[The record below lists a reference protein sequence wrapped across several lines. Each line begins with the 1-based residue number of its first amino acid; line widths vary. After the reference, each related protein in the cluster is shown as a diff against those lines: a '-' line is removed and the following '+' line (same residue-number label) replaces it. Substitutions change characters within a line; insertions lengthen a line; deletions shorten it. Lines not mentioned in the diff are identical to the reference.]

1 MTRVERM
8 INISM
13 GNFARKAGV
22 VIGAALVACAAGAQ
36 APPPAPEKPAD
47 TKAPE
52 AAGGLAPLAWLEGCW
67 RGTVNLREFR
77 EQWMPLRGN
86 LLLGVSQTVMAGKT
100 EGYEYLR
107 LESRADGIHY
117 VVTQSGKD
125 ELAYRLTEQ
134 RIDRTLERN
143 DEIFGFVNPAVAFPQ
158 KIVYRRGSE
167 GWLYA
172 AVEGKVNGADR
183 QVTYPMRR
191 IDCESGEFIRK

>member
-8 INISM
+8 INTSL
-13 GNFARKAGV
+13 GNLARNAGV
-22 VIGAALVACAAGAQ
+22 LVGAVSVACAAGAQ
-36 APPPAPEKPAD
+36 APPAPEKSAE

-52 AAGGLAPLAWLEGCW
+52 AAALAPLAWLEGCW
-67 RGTVNLREFR
+67 RGTVNQREFR
-77 EQWMPLRGN
+77 EQWMPPRGN
-86 LLLGVSQTVMAGKT
+86 LLLGVSQTVMAGRT

-107 LESRADGIHY
+107 LETRPDGIHY

-172 AVEGKVNGADR
+172 TVEGKVNGADR

-191 IDCESGEFIRK
+191 IDCETGEFIRK

>member
-36 APPPAPEKPAD
+36 APPAPEKPAD

-52 AAGGLAPLAWLEGCW
+52 AGALSPLAWLEGCW

-107 LESRADGIHY
+107 LESRSDGIHY

>member
-1 MTRVERM
+1 M
-8 INISM
+8 
-13 GNFARKAGV
+13 V
-22 VIGAALVACAAGAQ
+22 VGTALVACAAGAQ
-36 APPPAPEKPAD
+36 APAPEKPAD
-47 TKAPE
+47 AKLPE
-52 AAGGLAPLAWLEGCW
+52 ALAPLAWLEGCW

-107 LESRADGIHY
+107 LESRSDGIHY

>member
-8 INISM
+8 NIESIR
-13 GNFARKAGV
+13 NFAGRAGLLV
-22 VIGAALVACAAGAQ
+22 GAAFVAGAAGAQ
-36 APPPAPEKPAD
+36 APSPPPEKPAEVRSPD
-47 TKAPE
+47 
-52 AAGGLAPLAWLEGCW
+52 AGPLAPLAWLEGCW

-100 EGYEYLR
+100 DGYEYLR
-107 LESRADGIHY
+107 LEPRPDGIHY
-117 VVTQSGKD
+117 VVWQPGKS
-125 ELAYRLTEQ
+125 EVAYRLAEQ
-134 RIDRTLERN
+134 RVDRTLERN
-143 DEIFGFVNPAVAFPQ
+143 DEIFGFVNPAAGFPE
-158 KIVYRRGSE
+158 KITYRRGSE

-172 AVEGKVNGADR
+172 AVEGKIDGADR